1 MHRVMHR
8 VTHRVTRVC
17 CTEQDGVL
25 KMLALETLVDI
36 TDSMVQWQR
45 ECSAPTAEKQESG
58 GLAPAGEDAAAEAK
72 EGDDEGKEGGA
83 LVAKESGGVDF
94 EAMFHRK
101 HDVHEGVI
109 KFNMKPKRGTAAA
122 CAEGWVG

>member
-45 ECSAPTAEKQESG
+45 ECA
-58 GLAPAGEDAAAEAK
+58 
-72 EGDDEGKEGGA
+72 EGKLDKPEA
-83 LVAKESGGVDF
+83 TVRPTPYF
-94 EAMFHRK
+94 ELGLLARP
-101 HDVHEGVI
+101 I
-109 KFNMKPKRGTAAA
+109 
-122 CAEGWVG
+122 